1 VSRIERITILD
12 TNRLISATAKQI
24 GRMLKEI
31 AIIIGQLLKGLI
43 IVAARGARSHGKPAI
58 IRIGRWLKEK
68 TILFIRWAKP
78 KAIEAGQISKGFI
91 IVAARGARSHGKPAI
106 IRIGRWLKEKTIL
119 FIRWAKPKAIEAGQ
133 ISKGFIIVAV
143 RKIKTSGGEGGE
155 PKNREVAQVNEK
167 KPQRILGRIAEKLKE
182 QASKVVR
189 EEDYETSKQ
198 QKITTTTAAAKISAD
213 SILENERIMNL
224 NEILA
229 KEISQN
235 GIECKAITDIGSL
248 PIEKKSYYSYLFP
261 MSPRIITNRGCI
273 RLEGNGTRRNI
284 DFIQIIQKN

>member
-1 VSRIERITILD
+1 VTRIEGNTILD
-12 TNRLISATAKQI
+12 TNRLISATAKTI
-24 GRMLKEI
+24 GRILKEI

-43 IVAARGARSHGKPAI
+43 ILAARNARSHGKPAI
-58 IRIGRWLKEK
+58 IRLGRWLKEK
-68 TILFIRWAKP
+68 TIVFIRWAKP
-78 KAIEAGQISKGFI
+78 KAIEAGQTSKG
-91 IVAARGARSHGKPAI
+91 
-106 IRIGRWLKEKTIL
+106 L
-119 FIRWAKPKAIEAGQ
+119 
-133 ISKGFIIVAV
+133 IIVAV
-143 RKIKTSGGEGGE
+143 RKVKTSGGEAGE
-155 PKNREVAQVNEK
+155 PKDREVVQINEK
-167 KPQRILGRIAEKLKE
+167 KPQRILGRVTEKIKE

-189 EEDYETSKQ
+189 EEDYETLKQ
-198 QKITTTTAAAKISAD
+198 QKITTTHTADKISAD
-213 SILENERIMNL
+213 IILENEKIMNL

-248 PIEKKSYYSYLFP
+248 PIEKKSYYSHLFP

>member
-1 VSRIERITILD
+1 MTRIEGNTILD
-12 TNRLISATAKQI
+12 TNRLISATAKTI

-43 IVAARGARSHGKPAI
+43 ILAARNARSHGKPAI
-58 IRIGRWLKEK
+58 IRLGRWLKEK
-68 TILFIRWAKP
+68 TIVFIRWAKP
-78 KAIEAGQISKGFI
+78 KAIEAGQTSKG
-91 IVAARGARSHGKPAI
+91 
-106 IRIGRWLKEKTIL
+106 L
-119 FIRWAKPKAIEAGQ
+119 
-133 ISKGFIIVAV
+133 IIVAV
-143 RKIKTSGGEGGE
+143 RKVKTSGGEAGE
-155 PKNREVAQVNEK
+155 PKDREVVQINEK
-167 KPQRILGRIAEKLKE
+167 KPQRILGRVTEKIKE

-189 EEDYETSKQ
+189 EEDYETLKQ
-198 QKITTTTAAAKISAD
+198 QKITTTNTADKISAD
-213 SILENERIMNL
+213 IILENEKIMNL

-248 PIEKKSYYSYLFP
+248 PIEKKSYYSHLFP